1 MIAYKLDKD
10 INGQELLN
18 SIQNLINK
26 SRENNSL
33 ADSILIIK
41 IVNIS
46 HDDTSMI
53 PKLKHKEST

>member
-10 INGQELLN
+10 INGQELLS

-41 IVNIS
+41 IANIS

-53 PKLKHKEST
+53 PKLEYKEST